1 MHRNRAN
8 LGDLLDLGERKKD
21 RAQLAEV
28 SDCIILCVTGTP
40 QVEANVY
47 GGLLE
52 GARKGQIVVDC
63 STSMPESTDRIRA
76 DFEKKGV
83 RFVDA
88 PLARTPQ
95 HAEEGKLNC
104 MVGADDKTFAEVK
117 PVLEKFCENIFHVG
131 GPGTGHKIKLV
142 YNFVAMAHA
151 AVTCESLAACAR
163 VGISPEKFFQLVSA
177 GGANSNMFQMVV
189 PKALKGELDGLLFSL
204 SNAKKDIGYYQQ
216 MVAGHRSP
224 APWGPPS
231 IRCWCRRTRSASA
244 RSSSRL
250 CSRPTK
256 GSTLYRSFNAEGGG
270 HEAKEA
276 VADAGRGQRVL
287 RPVEGA
293 PRVGAGAA
301 EEAAGH
307 RPHHGRERPVRR
319 ERHVGAARRHDG
331 DPRVQREGRRARA
344 PHRGA
349 AHRHRDHA
357 RDRLARRGAH
367 DHAQRGRV
375 PDRRPELGVANAI
388 GQVAQ
393 KYGVVYLNS
402 NSSSPT
408 ESGRDCKRVKFVWDG
423 NGTNFAQAIVKNAIK
438 VNGGNWALLTNDY
451 IWGHNT
457 SKATRELV
465 VKAAGW
471 STS

>member
-1 MHRNRAN
+1 MKSIGFIGLGLMGHGMAKNLLKKGHALAFLVHRNRAN
-8 LGDLLDLGERKKD
+8 LGDLLDLGGKEVKTAR
-21 RAQLAEV
+21 QLAEV

-131 GPGTGHKIKLV
+131 GPGSGHKIKLV

-163 VGISPEKFFQLVSA
+163 VGISPERFFQLVSA

-189 PKALKGELDGLLFSL
+189 PKALKGELDGLLFTL

-216 MVAGHRSP
+216 MVAGASL
-224 APWGPPS
+224 AGPMGSALHQVLVQANALGLGEKFVPS
-231 IRCWCRRTRSASA
+231 LLEAYERV
-244 RSSSRL
+244 
-250 CSRPTK
+250 
-256 GSTLYRSFNAEGGG
+256 NAL
-270 HEAKEA
+270 
-276 VADAGRGQRVL
+276 QI
-287 RPVEGA
+287 
-293 PRVGAGAA
+293 
-301 EEAAGH
+301 
-307 RPHHGRERPVRR
+307 
-319 ERHVGAARRHDG
+319 
-331 DPRVQREGRRARA
+331 VQR
-344 PHRGA
+344 
-349 AHRHRDHA
+349 
-357 RDRLARRGAH
+357 
-367 DHAQRGRV
+367 
-375 PDRRPELGVANAI
+375 
-388 GQVAQ
+388 
-393 KYGVVYLNS
+393 
-402 NSSSPT
+402 
-408 ESGRDCKRVKFVWDG
+408 
-423 NGTNFAQAIVKNAIK
+423 
-438 VNGGNWALLTNDY
+438 
-451 IWGHNT
+451 
-457 SKATRELV
+457 
-465 VKAAGW
+465 
-471 STS
+471 

>member
-1 MHRNRAN
+1 MKNIGFIGLGLMGHGMAKNLLKKGHALAFLVHRNRAN
-8 LGDLLDLGERKKD
+8 LGDLLELGGKEVKTAR
-21 RAQLAEV
+21 QLAEV

-131 GPGTGHKIKLV
+131 GPGSGHKIKLV

-163 VGISPEKFFQLVSA
+163 VGISAEKFFQLVSA

-189 PKALKGELDGLLFSL
+189 PKALKGELDGLLFTL

-216 MVAGHRSP
+216 MVAGASL
-224 APWGPPS
+224 AGPMGSALHQVLVQANALGLGEKFVPS
-231 IRCWCRRTRSASA
+231 LLEAYERV
-244 RSSSRL
+244 
-250 CSRPTK
+250 
-256 GSTLYRSFNAEGGG
+256 NAL
-270 HEAKEA
+270 
-276 VADAGRGQRVL
+276 QI
-287 RPVEGA
+287 
-293 PRVGAGAA
+293 
-301 EEAAGH
+301 
-307 RPHHGRERPVRR
+307 
-319 ERHVGAARRHDG
+319 
-331 DPRVQREGRRARA
+331 VQR
-344 PHRGA
+344 
-349 AHRHRDHA
+349 
-357 RDRLARRGAH
+357 
-367 DHAQRGRV
+367 
-375 PDRRPELGVANAI
+375 
-388 GQVAQ
+388 
-393 KYGVVYLNS
+393 
-402 NSSSPT
+402 
-408 ESGRDCKRVKFVWDG
+408 
-423 NGTNFAQAIVKNAIK
+423 
-438 VNGGNWALLTNDY
+438 
-451 IWGHNT
+451 
-457 SKATRELV
+457 
-465 VKAAGW
+465 
-471 STS
+471 